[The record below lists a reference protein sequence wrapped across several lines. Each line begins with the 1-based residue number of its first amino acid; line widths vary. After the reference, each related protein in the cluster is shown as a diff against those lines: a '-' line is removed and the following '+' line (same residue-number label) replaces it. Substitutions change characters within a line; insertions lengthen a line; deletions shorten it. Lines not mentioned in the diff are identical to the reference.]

1 MKLNGSNLKRG
12 EYMNPYTFF
21 KKLLCK
27 ASEGI
32 NNLEDKEYML
42 DIMED
47 FPDLNTEEITFLHNV
62 DISGEY
68 EKDFDT
74 YLDFMSLCYIQSFNS
89 PKEIGDELL
98 FLLDYYK
105 DDFGLKGEFGYEVV
119 EDGLLFRYSIPIVE
133 YNLKLGEDGEEYY
146 VLELGKD
153 GEEYYVNLGAEAI
166 KLMCYYLDYKVE
178 P

>member
-1 MKLNGSNLKRG
+1 
-12 EYMNPYTFF
+12 MNPYTFF
-21 KKLLCK
+21 KVLLCK
-27 ASEGI
+27 ASKGI

-74 YLDFMSLCYIQSFNS
+74 YLDFMSLCYIQSFS
-89 PKEIGDELL
+89 SRKEIGDELL

-119 EDGLLFRYSIPIVE
+119 EDGLLFRYGILDEFGYEVVEDGLLFRYGIPMVE
-133 YNLKLGEDGEEYY
+133 YHLKLD
-146 VLELGKD
+146 KD
-153 GEEYYVNLGAEAI
+153 GDEYYVNLGAEVI
-166 KLMCYYLDYKVE
+166 KLMGYYLDYDVNSE
-178 P
+178 GD

>member
-1 MKLNGSNLKRG
+1 
-12 EYMNPYTFF
+12 MNPYTFF
-21 KKLLCK
+21 KVLLCK
-27 ASEGI
+27 ASKGI

-42 DIMED
+42 DIIED

-74 YLDFMSLCYIQSFNS
+74 YLDFMSLCYIQSFSSRN
-89 PKEIGDELL
+89 EIGDELL

-105 DDFGLKGEFGYEVV
+105 DDFGLKGEFGYNVV
-119 EDGLLFRYSIPIVE
+119 EDGLLFRYGIQMVE
-133 YNLKLGEDGEEYY
+133 YHLKLD
-146 VLELGKD
+146 KD
-153 GEEYYVNLGAEAI
+153 GDEYYVNLGAEAI
-166 KLMCYYLDYKVE
+166 ELMGYYLDYDVNSEE